1 MNYTY
6 ARDRFKSTPN
16 MPLTRAMIV
25 KKSMM
30 GAGLDARP
38 RIYRGVPRIWHSPE
52 GSTIDRRR
60 QLRREQRN
68 AAARGAGAPALF
80 TPALFTAALFT
91 AALFTAALQRALPR
105 GVARGL
111 AASIKRYSAMFVFSK
126 KARVL
131 AGKR

>member
-6 ARDRFKSTPN
+6 ARDRFELPPKNRDGDTART
-16 MPLTRAMIV
+16 MRFKA
-25 KKSMM
+25 SMNT
-30 GAGLDARP
+30 AGRDARP

-68 AAARGAGAPALF
+68 AAARGAG
-80 TPALFTAALFT
+80 TP
-91 AALFTAALQRALPR
+91 ALFTAALQRALPR
-105 GVARGL
+105 SAARGL
-111 AASIKRYSAMFVFSK
+111 AKSIARYSAMFVFSK
-126 KARVL
+126 AVRIR

>member
-6 ARDRFKSTPN
+6 ARDRFKSTPD

-30 GAGLDARP
+30 GTGLDARP

-68 AAARGAGAPALF
+68 AAARGAG
-80 TPALFTAALFT
+80 TP
-91 AALFTAALQRALPR
+91 ALFTAALQRALPR